1 MYSWEIDQKMKEYN
15 YNIPSFLYID
25 IISNSPQIKYIKYNP
40 YDNSF
45 EIWTNEGI
53 YWKFKVYLKER

>member
-25 IISNSPQIKYIKYNP
+25 IISNSPQITYIKYNL